1 MLTEEQIVD
10 EIIKI
15 KDFISKNEDSLESW
29 NKLRLES
36 ILEAYR
42 TVINDGKTIFEQ
54 FQKE

>member
-1 MLTEEQIVD
+1 MLTEEQITD

-15 KDFISKNEDSLESW
+15 KDFMSENKSSLESW

-42 TVINDGKTIFEQ
+42 NVINDGEISL
-54 FQKE
+54 